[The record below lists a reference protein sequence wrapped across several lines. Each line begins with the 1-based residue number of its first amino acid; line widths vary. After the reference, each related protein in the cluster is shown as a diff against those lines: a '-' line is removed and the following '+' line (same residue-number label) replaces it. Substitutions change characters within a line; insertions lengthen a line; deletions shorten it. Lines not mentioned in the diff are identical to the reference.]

1 MPTFCR
7 LSKAFSSWFPN
18 LHTSPYLGQV
28 SIMGHTAFKY
38 LIFFPRLPFPTQI
51 SFLEFI
57 SKFRRFL
64 LYSVSPFICCVLWAS
79 NMWFHSHHNIWR
91 DAQVPQRTFHY
102 YHPETRGLDFASLM
116 DDIKVSKTNLN
127 SQLPYLYL
135 IAETSWFTPGR
146 CFHIFIADK
155 NFFSLPFKN
164 GYRML
169 QMAHFS
175 SFMLVLTILLEW
187 ILQRNNGE
195 RCHTSSR

>member
-1 MPTFCR
+1 
-7 LSKAFSSWFPN
+7 
-18 LHTSPYLGQV
+18 
-28 SIMGHTAFKY
+28 
-38 LIFFPRLPFPTQI
+38 
-51 SFLEFI
+51 
-57 SKFRRFL
+57 
-64 LYSVSPFICCVLWAS
+64 
-79 NMWFHSHHNIWR
+79 
-91 DAQVPQRTFHY
+91 
-102 YHPETRGLDFASLM
+102 M

-146 CFHIFIADK
+146 FFHILIADK
-155 NFFSLPFKN
+155 HFFSLPFKN